1 MTLAFKTLAMN
12 KLPEAIHIFAT
23 PECNMTCTYCFREYN
38 WNPKSSRNL
47 IRIAEILAK
56 NDVKHVVIGGG
67 EPRLVKNLDDVL
79 RTLKKGDIFTE
90 LHTNCTN
97 LPTETLKLYK
107 KEGLVDMIGIPI
119 DALDMRIQ
127 GELRPYLNYLPVIM
141 MVARDCQDLE
151 FKIVYHTVATDINV
165 NEIPKLYAGFIKNTK
180 FDQWKIYELNEE
192 LARHNIL
199 RQKDIWRYNKFMK
212 LRGAFNHEKGCSD
225 GLLAKFLLVEEHMKK
240 YKDKRIKFVGLMDEK
255 SSYLFINSAGDV
267 SYYNKFSKERP
278 DRLRI
283 GNILAEG
290 FPAII
295 RKFNEVEKKGYLGS
309 DEDFFGSLADLPIFA
324 RFYEGNYAVEEIEQ
338 IKPRYYKKVEH
349 LAHLWEKRMYG
360 EIKTKFNF

>member
-38 WNPKSSRNL
+38 WTPKSSRNL
-47 IRIAEILAK
+47 IRIAEILAE

-67 EPRLVKNLDDVL
+67 EPMLVKNLDDVL

-97 LPTETLKLYK
+97 LPTEKLKLYK

-119 DALDMRIQ
+119 DTLDKKVQRQ
-127 GELRPYLNYLPVIM
+127 LRDYPDYINLIKR
-141 MVARDCQDLE
+141 VAKDCQDLE
-151 FKIVYHTVATDINV
+151 FKIVYHTVATDINM

-199 RQKDIWRYNKFMK
+199 RKKDIRKYNKFMK

-225 GLLAKFLLVEEHMKK
+225 GLLAKFLLAEKQMQK
-240 YKDKRIKFVGLMDEK
+240 YNDKRIKFVGLLDEK
-255 SSYLFINSAGDV
+255 SAYLFINAAGDV
-267 SYYNKFSKERP
+267 SYYDRFSKVRSN
-278 DRLRI
+278 RLRV

-290 FPAII
+290 FPKII
-295 RKFNEVEKKGYLGS
+295 GKFNEIEKNGYSGS
-309 DEDFFGSLADLPIFA
+309 DVDFFGSLADLPIFA
-324 RFYEGNYAVEEIEQ
+324 RFYEGNFTNEEVEQ
-338 IKPRYYKKVEH
+338 IRPKYIPKIKK

-360 EIKTKFNF
+360 KTMSRF